1 MIVQASYRNRAIKL
15 EEVEVTN
22 LKQTG
27 GCPGNVQLGKLRAQ
41 RDVCRNYFGQVS
53 WMRPT
58 EYFGLLLDPAVSGV
72 FAASRVAAR
81 YGETKRPLA

>member
-1 MIVQASYRNRAIKL
+1 MIVQASYHNRAIKL

-58 EYFGLLLDPAVSGV
+58 EYFGLLLGPNVSGV
-72 FAASRVAAR
+72 FAASHVAAR
-81 YGETKRPLA
+81 Y